1 MSSESKTEREIDP
14 VTGRE
19 EKKIRWREGE
29 IDGTSFRGLW
39 NDLPYSF
46 EETVARLITV
56 SGQNPIMFE
65 EMPISYFTING
76 YKTSFDFH
84 GTYEGKVF
92 TLYDYK
98 GDYRIHIGGKRGLNL
113 EGLKQFLAEE
123 IADSEPTPYEAVA
136 DYHPGIRHQWP

>member
-29 IDGTSFRGLW
+29 IDGTYYLGFW
-39 NDLPYSF
+39 DDLPYSF

-56 SGQNPIMFE
+56 SGQNPI
-65 EMPISYFTING
+65 ING
-76 YKTSFDFH
+76 YKCSFDFH

>member
-29 IDGTSFRGLW
+29 IDGTYYLGFW
-39 NDLPYSF
+39 DDLPYSF

-56 SGQNPIMFE
+56 SGQNPI
-65 EMPISYFTING
+65 ING
-76 YKTSFDFH
+76 YKCSIHFH

-136 DYHPGIRHQWP
+136 DYQPGIRHQWP